1 MVCRWGVLALVL
13 VLCYE
18 VAARYVFNRPTIWA
32 HESSMMLGVFLV
44 CIGWSYV
51 HLRRGHVRVDVLYAR
66 MSRKGQAITDIVCFL
81 VFFLPL
87 LIVLI
92 YASSKMA
99 WEAYVFKEVLM
110 ASFWYPPALPIRLVV
125 VFGLVTFLMQGLA
138 DFTRDIYRVVKGV
151 DLD

>member
-1 MVCRWGVLALVL
+1 MVCRWGVLALVA

-18 VAARYVFNRPTIWA
+18 VAARYIFGRPTIWA
-32 HESSMMLGVFLV
+32 HEMSMMLGVFLV

-51 HLRRGHVRVDVLYAR
+51 HLRHGHVRVDVLYAR
-66 MSRKGQAITDIVCFL
+66 MSPKGQAITDIVCFL

-87 LIVLI
+87 LVVLI

-125 VFGLVTFLMQGLA
+125 VFGLLTFLIQGLA
-138 DFTRDIYRVVKGV
+138 DFTRDVYRVVKGV
-151 DLD
+151 DVD